1 MRWPF
6 RGHHSN
12 RRSSAARRLATAA
25 EETTPSAVGCSTT
38 HEPPLRALPRRP
50 SPQVASPD
58 PISRSGEYRPPPGR
72 PCSLVRRGRQ
82 PSTSAAIPRPAATR
96 PPPASWGNTR
106 WASRVWRRVVL
117 ALRPPPRLRYGCS
130 PRRLGS
136 AASATIGC
144 ARLSNAEQLGEPDMA
159 CRGRWIFAAGTRS
172 TERIFGVRS
181 ASLAATRGCRRAR
194 DVSAR
199 RDGPTT
205 ERGGRLESLMLGG
218 GARNASDMWSADGR
232 AQNFRCVNLPQ
243 LPSRLAHWVTRHA

>member
-1 MRWPF
+1 MRPPF
-6 RGHHSN
+6 CGHHSN

-72 PCSLVRRGRQ
+72 PCSLVRGRRQ
-82 PSTSAAIPRPAATR
+82 PTTSAAIPRPAATR

-106 WASRVWRRVVL
+106 WASRAWRRVVL

-130 PRRLGS
+130 PRPLGS

-144 ARLSNAEQLGEPDMA
+144 ARLSNAEQLGEPNMA
-159 CRGRWIFAAGTRS
+159 CNGSWIFAAGSRS
-172 TERIFGVRS
+172 TERIFELRS
-181 ASLAATRGCRRAR
+181 ASLAAASDSRRAR

-199 RDGPTT
+199 RGGPTT
-205 ERGGRLESLMLGG
+205 ERGGRLESLTLGG
-218 GARNASDMWSADGR
+218 DGRKAPNMWSADGR
-232 AQNFRCVNLPQ
+232 GQNFRCVNLPQ
-243 LPSRLAHWVTRHA
+243 PPSRLAH